1 MDTAEG
7 WIEFEDH
14 FEEVFQKQLERTK
27 FWLMKSIQW
36 FPISTERGQ
45 KRMGWDR
52 RGWDEM
58 GWDGTEQNRVEWNGL
73 DQNRKYDC
81 MAHNS
86 KNNL

>member
-7 WIEFEDH
+7 WIEFEDY

-45 KRMGWDR
+45 KRMGWD
-52 RGWDEM
+52 EM
-58 GWDGTEQNRVEWNGL
+58 GWDRTEQSGMEWTRIE
-73 DQNRKYDC
+73 QKI
-81 MAHNS
+81 
-86 KNNL
+86 